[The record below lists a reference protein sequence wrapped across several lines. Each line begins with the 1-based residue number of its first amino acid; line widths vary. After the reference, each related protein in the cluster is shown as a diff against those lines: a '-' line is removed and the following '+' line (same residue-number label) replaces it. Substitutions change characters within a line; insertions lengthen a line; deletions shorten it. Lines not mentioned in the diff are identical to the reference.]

1 MARGRAAACGRGQW
15 PGDGGPTGL
24 CQPARLARTR
34 SIHRGWSRRG
44 GTGGQGSP
52 VAPVQR
58 GRRREYEDGEGRSSG
73 KEDGDT
79 AHQGGLGSDE
89 VGDGEARRSSRGGGA
104 RRRPTRGELAGID
117 LGTSVV
123 LVEVKAAPEVD
134 RTGSA
139 TCGPQRLVD
148 GVDRRLWGCSG

>member
-1 MARGRAAACGRGQW
+1 VHSAGLAFGPRLNPIGHGGLLVRWPEAGQRPVDAANGQATRA
-15 PGDGGPTGL
+15 
-24 CQPARLARTR
+24 
-34 SIHRGWSRRG
+34 HRGWSRRG

-73 KEDGDT
+73 KEDGYT

-104 RRRPTRGELAGID
+104 R
-117 LGTSVV
+117 
-123 LVEVKAAPEVD
+123 
-134 RTGSA
+134 
-139 TCGPQRLVD
+139 
-148 GVDRRLWGCSG
+148 